1 MDQNSHG
8 QTSRKTRFKVISTR
22 VLANT
27 EWELKFLLCW
37 LNTLT
42 RIGSDHCPLLLD
54 TNGEVKGRG
63 QKLGRQFFCE
73 CQWFKMDGFL
83 GVIEEK

>member
-1 MDQNSHG
+1 
-8 QTSRKTRFKVISTR
+8 
-22 VLANT
+22 
-27 EWELKFLLCW
+27 
-37 LNTLT
+37 
-42 RIGSDHCPLLLD
+42 LLLD

-83 GVIEEK
+83 GVIEEKWKRT